1 MAVKAYVLI
10 EADVGK
16 AGAVVSAV
24 RKLEGVKSADS
35 VTGSFDVIAVI
46 AVADLDGV
54 GSVVKQIHAVG
65 GVGKTTT
72 CIGVKYS

>member
-16 AGAVVSAV
+16 AGAVMSAV

-46 AVADLDGV
+46 AMADLDAV

-65 GVGKTTT
+65 GVSKTTT